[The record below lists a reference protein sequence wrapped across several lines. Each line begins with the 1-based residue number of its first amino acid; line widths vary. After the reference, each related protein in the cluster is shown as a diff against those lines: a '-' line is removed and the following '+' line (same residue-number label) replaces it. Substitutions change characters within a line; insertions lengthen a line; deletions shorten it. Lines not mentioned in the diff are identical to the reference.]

1 MKVFD
6 NTIYQKTL
14 GEPLQMLIHPRVHCL
29 TPFYVACTLVR
40 AQVEYD
46 IIIDEER
53 L

>member
-14 GEPLQMLIHPRVHCL
+14 GKPPQMLTHPRVRSL
-29 TPFYVACTLVR
+29 ALLYVACTLVR
-40 AQVEYD
+40 AQVEFD
-46 IIIDEER
+46 IIFDEER